1 MKSVLTIVSL
11 TLLGLLTAAAA
22 TADGLVVDKVYHP
35 YVIANEQEFEWR
47 LLSSQLDKGNRLGQR
62 LGYGHSFGERV
73 AVEIYMLGERDSQ
86 ENFGLQAYEIEARWM
101 LTEQGQYWADWGMLF
116 ELEKQHQIDNW
127 EAKVGVL
134 AEKEFGKSSLTTNL
148 FVIREWGQTLESEWE
163 SQFRL
168 QYRYRFIAEIQP
180 AIELYMGE
188 DFVGIGPAMMGL
200 HRFAGQR
207 QIKWELG
214 LITEVG
220 HSGKDQT
227 LRLDLEFEF

>member
-1 MKSVLTIVSL
+1 MKSVFTIISL
-11 TLLGLLTAAAA
+11 TLLALLPVAPA

-47 LLSSQLDKGNRLGQR
+47 LLSSHMDKGNRLGQR

-101 LTEQGQYWADWGMLF
+101 ITEQGQFWADWGMLF

-127 EAKVGVL
+127 EAKIGVL

-148 FVIREWGQTLESEWE
+148 FAIREWGQTLQSEWE
-163 SQFRL
+163 SQFRM
-168 QYRYRFIAEIQP
+168 QYRYRFILEIQP

-188 DFVGIGPAMMGL
+188 DFVGIGPAIMGL
-200 HRFAGQR
+200 HRYTAQR

-220 HSGKDQT
+220 HAGKDQT

>member
-1 MKSVLTIVSL
+1 MKCLFTTVSFALLVLLAVADAS
-11 TLLGLLTAAAA
+11 
-22 TADGLVVDKVYHP
+22 ADGLVVDKVYHP

-47 LLSSQLDKGNRLGQR
+47 LLSSRTDEGNRLGQR
-62 LGYGHSFGERV
+62 FGYGHSFSERV
-73 AVEIYMLGERDSQ
+73 SVEVYMLGERDSQ
-86 ENFGLQAYEIEARWM
+86 ENFGLLAYEVEARWM

-127 EAKVGVL
+127 EAKVGVV
-134 AEKEFGKSSLTTNL
+134 AEKELGKSSITTNL
-148 FVIREWGQTLESEWE
+148 FAIREWGQTLNSEWE
-163 SQFRL
+163 TQFRL
-168 QYRYRFIAEIQP
+168 QYRYRFIPEIQP

-188 DFVGIGPAMMGL
+188 DYVGIGPAMMGL
-200 HRFAGQR
+200 HRFTGQR

-227 LRLDLEFEF
+227 LRLGLEFEF

>member
-1 MKSVLTIVSL
+1 MKSVFTIISL
-11 TLLGLLTAAAA
+11 TLLALLPVAPA

-47 LLSSQLDKGNRLGQR
+47 LLSSHMDKGNRLGQR

-101 LTEQGQYWADWGMLF
+101 ITEQGQFWADWGMLF

-127 EAKVGVL
+127 EAKIGVL

-148 FVIREWGQTLESEWE
+148 FAIREWGQTLQSEWE
-163 SQFRL
+163 SQFRM
-168 QYRYRFIAEIQP
+168 QYRYRFILEIQP

-188 DFVGIGPAMMGL
+188 DFVGIGPAMIGL
-200 HRFAGQR
+200 HRYTGQR

-220 HSGKDQT
+220 HAGKDQT